1 MSVIT
6 KRRLALVASTLLLAT
21 ASAVSA
27 QSSPADTTARIEKLE
42 AELASMQ
49 TELAAL
55 KAEQSRSGG
64 AATIP
69 AERTPG
75 APGEPL
81 AANQAAASPT
91 SAATA
96 PTPGAMAGDTAIAAA
111 HPAPAPDLSFAEGT
125 PTSAATA
132 SVIGGHPV
140 IQSQDGRFTAN
151 LLGTM
156 QLDAADYFQNPPT
169 GNIAT
174 DLRRGAAA
182 GDTAH
187 AQDLAD
193 GTDFRR
199 ARIGIGGRAFG
210 DYEYDILYEFG
221 GAGEEDAGHIQELWF
236 QYSGLKP
243 FHVRVGAFP
252 PFIGLEDA
260 GSTNGMPF
268 LERPAPADIARSLAG
283 GDYREAGELIAITG
297 RWFLSASI
305 TGRLVGV
312 VNSTASGV
320 TQPYDNQLGYVGRA
334 AFIPFKGKD
343 YLVHIG
349 AHGSYVARPADTA
362 GPDAAIDAVRYP
374 LELRER
380 PELRVDGTR
389 LIDTGSIDAK
399 HGYTAGLEAAA
410 VWRSLFLQSEYDDIG
425 IERRNPANTPGLT
438 NPNFTGWYVEGTW
451 LLTGEQRRYNFGNY
465 AFDGPTI
472 KHNFSL
478 KDGGW
483 GAWELALRYSD
494 IDLNYHVGSPGSAP
508 AVDAVRGGDQQIFT
522 AGINW
527 YLNPVIRFM
536 LDYQHV
542 TIDRLSPSATTF
554 LTPAGAQV
562 GQSYNDVALR
572 SQLAF

>member
-1 MSVIT
+1 M
-6 KRRLALVASTLLLAT
+6 AC
-21 ASAVSA
+21 
-27 QSSPADTTARIEKLE
+27 
-42 AELASMQ
+42 
-49 TELAAL
+49 
-55 KAEQSRSGG
+55 RSWN
-64 AATIP
+64 
-69 AERTPG
+69 
-75 APGEPL
+75 AP
-81 AANQAAASPT
+81 
-91 SAATA
+91 
-96 PTPGAMAGDTAIAAA
+96 
-111 HPAPAPDLSFAEGT
+111 
-125 PTSAATA
+125 
-132 SVIGGHPV
+132 
-140 IQSQDGRFTAN
+140 R
-151 LLGTM
+151 
-156 QLDAADYFQNPPT
+156 PP
-169 GNIAT
+169 I
-174 DLRRGAAA
+174 
-182 GDTAH
+182 
-187 AQDLAD
+187 
-193 GTDFRR
+193 
-199 ARIGIGGRAFG
+199 
-210 DYEYDILYEFG
+210 
-221 GAGEEDAGHIQELWF
+221 
-236 QYSGLKP
+236 S
-243 FHVRVGAFP
+243 
-252 PFIGLEDA
+252 
-260 GSTNGMPF
+260 
-268 LERPAPADIARSLAG
+268 ARSLAG
-283 GDYREAGELIAITG
+283 GDYREAGELIANTG